1 MKQRFIYLLSLFLT
15 FVGYFLLQ
23 KPLFMLANDALGK
36 GVSLADALRVMG
48 NGLSLDATTAGYLT
62 VIPWLALL
70 ASCWFRQFP
79 LRKLLTGYYAVASLI
94 LALVFVADL
103 SLYPFWGFKLDASV
117 FFYLDSPKNAMA
129 SVSMG
134 YLLLRAALMLLLA
147 VLCTGA
153 LFRLTPVRLPA
164 LKRRITGSVGLLL
177 TGGALFVIIRGG
189 ITESTA
195 NIGQVYFCNN
205 EFLNHS
211 AVNPAFSLL
220 ASAGKTKDY
229 ASQFDFFPE
238 EERAQLFEGLY
249 PTRGKNRIELLNN
262 RRPNLLIVLLEGFGG
277 TMVES
282 LGGVKDASPN
292 IDRLSKEG
300 VWFTRCYANSYRTDR
315 GTVCA
320 LSGYQSF
327 PNLSVMKIPAKSR
340 TLPTIA
346 QQLVKEGYHT
356 DFLYGGDIN
365 FTNMKSY
372 LLQGGYQR
380 LTADTDFSL
389 QERQNPWGVNDDITF
404 DHLYQVIK
412 ERTEGPWHTTFL
424 TLSSHEPFEV
434 PYHRLDAKKPN
445 AFAYTD
451 DCLGRFVD
459 RLKQLP
465 QWKDLLIVC
474 LPDHGIFYPEQG
486 TAHDWDI
493 HHIPM
498 LWLGGAIREP
508 RVIDCLMN
516 QTDLAATLLGQLDLP
531 HEDFTFSRNVL
542 GEEYTYPFAYY
553 TFNNGFAFS
562 DSTGFTLFDNAA
574 GRVLEDLPS
583 ANEQRVRLGKA
594 ILQSSYDDLGKR

>member
-356 DFLYGGDIN
+356 EFLYGGDIN

-553 TFNNGFAFS
+553 TFNNGFAFA

-583 ANEQRVRLGKA
+583 ANEQRIRLGKA

>member
-48 NGLSLDATTAGYLT
+48 NGLSLDTTTAGYLT

-189 ITESTA
+189 VTESTA

-553 TFNNGFAFS
+553 TFNNGFAFA

>member
-189 ITESTA
+189 VTESTA

-434 PYHRLDAKKPN
+434 PYHRLDAIKPN

-553 TFNNGFAFS
+553 TFNNGFAFA

>member
-189 ITESTA
+189 VTESTA

-434 PYHRLDAKKPN
+434 PYHRLDAIKPN

-498 LWLGGAIREP
+498 LWLGGSIREP

-553 TFNNGFAFS
+553 TFNNGFAFA

>member
-189 ITESTA
+189 VTESTA

-434 PYHRLDAKKPN
+434 PYHRLDAIKPN

-553 TFNNGFAFS
+553 TFNNGFAFA

-583 ANEQRVRLGKA
+583 ANEQRIRLGKA

>member
-189 ITESTA
+189 VTESTA

-553 TFNNGFAFS
+553 TFNNGFAFA

-583 ANEQRVRLGKA
+583 ANEQRIRLGKA

>member
-134 YLLLRAALMLLLA
+134 YLLLRAALMLLLT

-189 ITESTA
+189 VTESTA

-553 TFNNGFAFS
+553 TFNNGFAFA

-583 ANEQRVRLGKA
+583 ANKQRIRLGKA

>member
-553 TFNNGFAFS
+553 TFNNGFAFA

-583 ANEQRVRLGKA
+583 ANEQRIRLGKA

>member
-189 ITESTA
+189 VTESTA

-553 TFNNGFAFS
+553 TFNNGFAFA

-583 ANEQRVRLGKA
+583 ANKQRIRLGKA

>member
-189 ITESTA
+189 VTESTA

-262 RRPNLLIVLLEGFGG
+262 RRPNRLIVLLEGFGG

-292 IDRLSKEG
+292 IDRL
-300 VWFTRCYANSYRTDR
+300 
-315 GTVCA
+315 
-320 LSGYQSF
+320 
-327 PNLSVMKIPAKSR
+327 
-340 TLPTIA
+340 
-346 QQLVKEGYHT
+346 
-356 DFLYGGDIN
+356 
-365 FTNMKSY
+365 
-372 LLQGGYQR
+372 
-380 LTADTDFSL
+380 
-389 QERQNPWGVNDDITF
+389 
-404 DHLYQVIK
+404 
-412 ERTEGPWHTTFL
+412 
-424 TLSSHEPFEV
+424 
-434 PYHRLDAKKPN
+434 
-445 AFAYTD
+445 
-451 DCLGRFVD
+451 
-459 RLKQLP
+459 
-465 QWKDLLIVC
+465 
-474 LPDHGIFYPEQG
+474 
-486 TAHDWDI
+486 
-493 HHIPM
+493 
-498 LWLGGAIREP
+498 
-508 RVIDCLMN
+508 
-516 QTDLAATLLGQLDLP
+516 
-531 HEDFTFSRNVL
+531 
-542 GEEYTYPFAYY
+542 
-553 TFNNGFAFS
+553 
-562 DSTGFTLFDNAA
+562 
-574 GRVLEDLPS
+574 
-583 ANEQRVRLGKA
+583 
-594 ILQSSYDDLGKR
+594 

>member
-70 ASCWFRQFP
+70 TSCWFRQFP

-238 EERAQLFEGLY
+238 VERAQLFEGLY

-282 LGGVKDASPN
+282 LGGVKDVSPN

-553 TFNNGFAFS
+553 TFNNGFAFA

-583 ANEQRVRLGKA
+583 ANEQRIRLGKA

>member
-189 ITESTA
+189 VTESTA

-553 TFNNGFAFS
+553 TFNNGFAFA